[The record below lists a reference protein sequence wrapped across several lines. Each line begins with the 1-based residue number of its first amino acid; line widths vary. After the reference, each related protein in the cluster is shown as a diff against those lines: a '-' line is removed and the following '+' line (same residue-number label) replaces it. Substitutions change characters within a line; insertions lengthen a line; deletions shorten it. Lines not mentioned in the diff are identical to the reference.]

1 MIRRENNSDE
11 PLRRKRPPA
20 KGASPRVSSREGSRR
35 PDASGSSRIKRST
48 RGASSV
54 PSSVRRAGCP
64 SVSAGDGSSMPSGAR
79 RADRLSALDGGAP
92 RSSSREGE
100 AAQAGDYSRA
110 GAAERL
116 KTKRRLDVKAHDNKI
131 IFVGTAVFVAIILV
145 VSLVMSWNLWWRYDD
160 AADIQ
165 GTWTVEG
172 SSNKVKITDSALY
185 LTDTLF
191 YDYTLD
197 TENKRITFTFEDK
210 KGEGAYSFSD
220 DRNTL
225 TIAEENTSTSDDT
238 NPSIYTTLVRSNN
251 DGS

>member
-1 MIRRENNSDE
+1 MNRRENNPDE
-11 PLRRKRPPA
+11 SMRRKRPPA

-35 PDASGSSRIKRST
+35 NKGSF
-48 RGASSV
+48 GASDYS
-54 PSSVRRAGCP
+54 RE
-64 SVSAGDGSSMPSGAR
+64 SA
-79 RADRLSALDGGAP
+79 ADRLKA
-92 RSSSREGE
+92 
-100 AAQAGDYSRA
+100 
-110 GAAERL
+110 
-116 KTKRRLDVKAHDNKI
+116 KRRSDVKAHDNKI
-131 IFVGTAVFVAIILV
+131 IFIGAAVFVGIILV

-225 TIAEENTSTSDDT
+225 TIAEENTSTSDNTD
-238 NPSIYTTLVRSNN
+238 PSIYTTLVRSDS